1 MREIRRS
8 GYDRRQG
15 DSDEEKA
22 AREKGKDRRSLN
34 NNYYQFIKI
43 LKKIPIFK
51 NLRVDQ
57 FQYILNI
64 CAKNTFYKDDTIFV
78 EGEESLEMYILIH
91 GELKITFIDGKE
103 LSLIKPVGIVGEMGI
118 FTGEPRSAS
127 VTAATDCLL
136 FTIHRKELFK
146 VFEKDSFLA
155 LQILMNV
162 IKDLSHKLRN
172 NNVIIDELRQVAFP
186 GDYSKVLS
194 KTMME
199 ENKDS

>member
-1 MREIRRS
+1 MRELRRS
-8 GYDRRQG
+8 GFDRRRG
-15 DSDEEKA
+15 DLESEKVC
-22 AREKGKDRRSLN
+22 RNRGKDRRALN

-43 LKKIPIFK
+43 LKKIPIFN

-57 FQYILNI
+57 FQHILNI
-64 CAKNTFYKDDTIFV
+64 CAKQAFNEGETIFF
-78 EGEESLEMYILIH
+78 EGEESLEMYILIN
-91 GELKITFIDGKE
+91 GNLKITFLDGKE

-127 VTAATDCLL
+127 VAAATDCLL
-136 FTIHRKELFK
+136 LTIHRKELFK

-155 LQILMNV
+155 IQILMNV
-162 IKDLSHKLRN
+162 IKDLAHKLRN

-194 KTMME
+194 KTFI
-199 ENKDS
+199 DGDA